1 MQFLQRLLSALLVA
15 GMADG
20 AGAQTFPSKP
30 VRIVVSFAAGGGL
43 DAMTRLV
50 AQELQKQMGQPF
62 VVENRPGASGTIGA
76 DAVAKS
82 APDGYTILANGNP
95 ELTFMPVVSEK
106 LPYDAQRDLAPLA
119 LVANV
124 PSVIVVNPGSGIA
137 SVAQLLD
144 RARAPAGLPYGTPGR
159 GTPMHLAFELLN
171 AESGTR
177 FIHVPY
183 KGGGPATA
191 DVVAG
196 QISVAVINAPPLMP
210 HIRAGKLRAIAI
222 LQDERSALLP
232 EVPTLREATGIAV
245 VQAPAWFAFSA
256 PAKVPS
262 EILSRLEREILRALA
277 EPELRTKL
285 VGAGIDV
292 VALPAAR
299 MAQVIRAETAYNAAT
314 VKRLGF
320 KPD

>member
-1 MQFLQRLLSALLVA
+1 MKILHRILAALLAA
-15 GMADG
+15 GTAAV

-82 APDGYTILANGNP
+82 VPDGYTILANGNP

-106 LPYDAQRDLAPLA
+106 LPYDVQRDLAPLA
-119 LVANV
+119 LAANV
-124 PSVIVVNPGSGIA
+124 PSVIVVHPGSGIA
-137 SVAQLLD
+137 NAAQLLE
-144 RARAPAGLPYGTPGR
+144 RARSSAGLQYGTPGR

-196 QISVAVINAPPLMP
+196 HVSVAVINAPPLMP

-222 LQDERSALLP
+222 LQDERSVLLP

-245 VQAPAWFAFSA
+245 IQAPAWFAFSA

-262 EILSRLEREILRALA
+262 EILARLEREILRALA
-277 EPELRTKL
+277 EPELKTRL
-285 VGAGIDV
+285 IAAGIDV

-299 MAQVIRAETAYNAAT
+299 MAQVIRTETAYNAAT